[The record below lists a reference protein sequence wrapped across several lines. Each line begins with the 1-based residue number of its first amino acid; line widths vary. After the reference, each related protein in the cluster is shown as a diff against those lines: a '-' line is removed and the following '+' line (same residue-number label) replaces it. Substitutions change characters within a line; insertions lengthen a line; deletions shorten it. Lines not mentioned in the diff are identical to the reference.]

1 MSNDPVSSTIIVTII
16 LYHFC
21 HYYCVSFGPLGGVF
35 QDKVRNTSNSK
46 EKEKKASDLWVKPVT
61 DKVEKTG
68 TKRKKISGFVTGVMC
83 MDGEQEM
90 MST

>member
-1 MSNDPVSSTIIVTII
+1 
-16 LYHFC
+16 
-21 HYYCVSFGPLGGVF
+21 
-35 QDKVRNTSNSK
+35 
-46 EKEKKASDLWVKPVT
+46 VT